1 MCKPTSLH
9 IGILKTVMDKLMQDA
24 TISTEDKHEQIF
36 QAAVVEFQEH
46 GFRAASM
53 DKISARAGASKR
65 TVYKH
70 FESKEKLFQELIR
83 RHWSKFASTLDV
95 AYEMGRGI
103 RDQLTE
109 LGRAEG
115 RLFTSPEVMATTR
128 LVMSEVLRSP
138 ELVEENE
145 EKTDYKAAFE
155 TMLREATADGQLK
168 VDDPKV
174 AAEEFISLIKGKAF
188 WPVVFGAPVVTA
200 DEMEQIVASSVD
212 MMMSRYGV

>member
-1 MCKPTSLH
+1 MGELVQDTATS
-9 IGILKTVMDKLMQDA
+9 MA
-24 TISTEDKHEQIF
+24 EKHEEIF
-36 QAAVVEFQEH
+36 QAAVAEFQEN

-53 DKISARAGASKR
+53 DRISARAGASKR

-83 RHWSKFASTLDV
+83 RHWSKFAETLDV
-95 AYEMGRGI
+95 TYETGRDI
-103 RDQLTE
+103 RDQLME

-115 RLFTSPEVMATTR
+115 RLFTSQEVMAMTR

-138 ELVEENE
+138 ELVEENQ

-155 TMLREATADGQLK
+155 EMLRAATADGQLS
-168 VDDPKV
+168 VSDPQV

-188 WPVVFGAPVVTA
+188 WPVVYGAPVVTA
-200 DEMEQIVASSVD
+200 EEMEKIVAGSVD
-212 MMMSRYGV
+212 MMMSRYGK